1 MTAFSV
7 DRNGGSVNGQKWC
20 HQAFRCPVLGQDIP
34 AGAGLSGPESGGQAT
49 GIMICEMTLTQAYD
63 EILDFHAA
71 GTTAESIANFRPS
84 EEAQTRVRE
93 LIARRSDATIA
104 PAEEEELEEYLRLEH
119 LMIMAKARA
128 QVRLR
133 S

>member
-1 MTAFSV
+1 
-7 DRNGGSVNGQKWC
+7 
-20 HQAFRCPVLGQDIP
+20 
-34 AGAGLSGPESGGQAT
+34 
-49 GIMICEMTLTQAYD
+49 MTLTQAVD
-63 EILDFHAA
+63 EILDFLAA

-84 EEAQTRVRE
+84 EQAQARVRE
-93 LIARRSDATIA
+93 LIDRRGEGAITPS
-104 PAEEEELEEYLRLEH
+104 ENEELEEYLRLEH